1 MLAFKAAPRRHVTGI
16 LQLFRERA
24 AEWPQDARELSIQAR
39 TAKGRDL
46 FCRIEHATKGV
57 PDRVCYAEHPSAALS
72 PQRVTR
78 QCVASPLLAIS
89 PPHLVRKTAEE
100 TSTAQLR
107 KSQQLLGSTF
117 HVRVR
122 VVPCRSR

>member
-78 QCVASPLLAIS
+78 QCVASPLLAIRV
-89 PPHLVRKTAEE
+89 PPTWFAKLGKKPPRHSCGKVNNFWGRL
-100 TSTAQLR
+100 ST
-107 KSQQLLGSTF
+107 
-117 HVRVR
+117 
-122 VVPCRSR
+122 